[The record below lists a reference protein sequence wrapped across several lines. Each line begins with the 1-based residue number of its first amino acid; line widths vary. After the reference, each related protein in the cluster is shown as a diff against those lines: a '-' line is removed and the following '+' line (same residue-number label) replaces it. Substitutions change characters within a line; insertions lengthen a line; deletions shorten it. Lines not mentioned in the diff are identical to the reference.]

1 MRAMVGARNNSPS
14 VISTRSSVRS
24 VRSFQMSAWLRNERL
39 EFCLAVIIGVTIGS
53 SPVIIMPILESLL
66 PGVVLW
72 PVAWLV
78 FLACNCVALIVWWFT
93 RRPAAGEEV
102 RCLVTSLVLRPGIVE
117 CAHRSPLAGRA
128 AITIAPRSR
137 ADVHGYDG

>member
-1 MRAMVGARNNSPS
+1 
-14 VISTRSSVRS
+14 
-24 VRSFQMSAWLRNERL
+24 MSAWLRNERL

-53 SPVIIMPILESLL
+53 SPVIIMPVLESLL

-93 RRPAAGEEV
+93 RHPAARE
-102 RCLVTSLVLRPGIVE
+102 
-117 CAHRSPLAGRA
+117 
-128 AITIAPRSR
+128 
-137 ADVHGYDG
+137 